1 MTIAAPL
8 VMIHG
13 LMGSLAYFSP
23 AARLPDIVVH
33 TPDLIGY
40 GARRDDARAPTVTLA
55 QQANAVLEYLSE
67 RVEAPCWLLGH
78 SVGGAVAMLAA
89 SAAPERVCGIISV
102 EGNFTLDDAFWCRK
116 IAALTAVQWEAE
128 HREMLAD
135 TKRWLTGSDIEPTPD
150 ALAWGEAILH
160 NQPPATIAAM
170 ARAVV
175 AETGV
180 PAYLERVRGLVAQG
194 VPIHLIAGARSAAG
208 WNVPQWVRAA
218 AASDIVLSDTGHMM
232 MLEAPDRF
240 CAAVHA
246 MIAG

>member
-1 MTIAAPL
+1 
-8 VMIHG
+8 
-13 LMGSLAYFSP
+13 MGSLAFFSP
-23 AARLPDIVVH
+23 TARLPDIVVH

-40 GARRDDARAPTVTLA
+40 GARRDDARAPTVTLE
-55 QQANAVLEYLSE
+55 QQARAVLQYLTE
-67 RVEAPCWLLGH
+67 HVEAPCWLLGH

-89 SAAPERVCGIISV
+89 SAAPERVCGIVSV

-116 IAALTAVQWEAE
+116 IAALPAAQWEAE
-128 HREMLAD
+128 HREMVAD
-135 TKRWLTGSDIEPTPD
+135 TKRWLSGSDIEPTPQ

-180 PAYLERVRGLVAQG
+180 PDYLERVRGLVEGG
-194 VPIHLIAGARSAAG
+194 VPIHLLAGERSAAG
-208 WNVPQWVRAA
+208 WNVPAWVRAA
-218 AASDIVLSDTGHMM
+218 AASEIVLPDTGHMM

-246 MIAG
+246 MIAE